1 MYTERRMATASL
13 FFALYLSQF
22 MVFLPLVYGQ
32 NLEKAVRE
40 GEVIWYTPMAIE
52 DSQKI
57 VQAFEKKYPGIKVR
71 LFRNRETALLPRIFS
86 EKQAGRP
93 MVDVISLRGIGYHQL
108 WKRNL
113 VQSYVSTESKIYPK
127 GFKDPKGYWADQYD
141 TYYVWSYNTQRM
153 KDPPRGYQDIVQP
166 RYRGRIGMD
175 TDEVEWYAGLI
186 EYWGKERTVKFLKQ
200 LAAQQ
205 IRFRDGHTLVAQL
218 MAAGEFEM
226 TLAFSDSVEKM
237 KKGSAPVEWV
247 TTFDPIIVS
256 IHPLTIAAD
265 APHPE
270 AARLFVDFA
279 LSKEGQSLIRASGR
293 VSPRP
298 DVPPPYP
305 QLNQAKVK
313 LHPVQPEAAAD
324 YEGLLKEWKEIFK

>member
-1 MYTERRMATASL
+1 
-13 FFALYLSQF
+13 
-22 MVFLPLVYGQ
+22 
-32 NLEKAVRE
+32 
-40 GEVIWYTPMAIE
+40 
-52 DSQKI
+52 
-57 VQAFEKKYPGIKVR
+57 
-71 LFRNRETALLPRIFS
+71 
-86 EKQAGRP
+86 
-93 MVDVISLRGIGYHQL
+93 
-108 WKRNL
+108 
-113 VQSYVSTESKIYPK
+113 
-127 GFKDPKGYWADQYD
+127 
-141 TYYVWSYNTQRM
+141 
-153 KDPPRGYQDIVQP
+153 
-166 RYRGRIGMD
+166 MD

-186 EYWGKERTVKFLKQ
+186 EYWGKERAVRLLKN

-226 TLAFSDSVEKM
+226 TLAFSDSLEKM
-237 KKGSAPVEWV
+237 KKERAPVEWV
-247 TTFDPIIVS
+247 ATFDPIIVS
-256 IHPLTIAAD
+256 IHPIAIAAD

-305 QLNQAKVK
+305 QLNQAKLK

-324 YEGLLKEWKEIFK
+324 YEGLLKEWREIFK

>member
-1 MYTERRMATASL
+1 MNTGDKTCVVIGLLFCFLMSASP
-13 FFALYLSQF
+13 
-22 MVFLPLVYGQ
+22 VHGQ
-32 NLEKAVRE
+32 DLQKAIRE
-40 GEVIWYTPMAIE
+40 GEVVWYTPTAIE

-86 EKQAGRP
+86 EKQSGRP
-93 MVDVISLRGIGYHQL
+93 IVDVTTLRGIGYYQL

-113 VQSYVSTESKIYPK
+113 VQPYASLESKVYPK
-127 GFKDPKGYWADQYD
+127 GFKDPKGYWADLYS
-141 TYYVWSYNTQRM
+141 TYYVWSYHTGLM
-153 KDPPRGYQDIVQP
+153 KNPPRSYDEVIHP

-186 EYWGKERTVKFLKQ
+186 ENWGKERTVKFLKN

-205 IRFRDGHTLVAQL
+205 IRFRDGHTLIAQL
-218 MAAGEFEM
+218 MAAGEFEI
-226 TLAFSDSVEKM
+226 TLAFSERIDKM
-237 KKGSAPVEWV
+237 KKDGAPVEWV
-247 TTFDPIIVS
+247 TSFDPIIVS
-256 IHPLTIAAD
+256 IHPIAIAAD

-293 VSPRP
+293 ISSRP
-298 DVPPPYP
+298 DVPPPSP
-305 QLNQAKVK
+305 QSSPSKLK

-324 YEGLLKEWKEIFK
+324 YEGLLKEWREIFK